1 MLRRFQQR
9 ESPNKAFIKDC
20 AILRSPVDRLSSYI
34 PIQVGFP
41 RVVWHR
47 RVIED
52 IYMGL
57 GPPELLPVRIAAYPA
72 GAAWARHQGYE
83 IMLIAVSSNLWEISL
98 SRPGCSTA
106 QAATRS
112 SPNCGEIASEWEIM
126 IGNDV

>member
-1 MLRRFQQR
+1 M
-9 ESPNKAFIKDC
+9 
-20 AILRSPVDRLSSYI
+20 RSSVDRLSSYI

-52 IYMGL
+52 IYMG
-57 GPPELLPVRIAAYPA
+57 PPELLPVRIAAYPA
-72 GAAWARHQGYE
+72 GAAWARRQGYE

>member
-1 MLRRFQQR
+1 M
-9 ESPNKAFIKDC
+9 EI
-20 AILRSPVDRLSSYI
+20 
-34 PIQVGFP
+34 
-41 RVVWHR
+41 
-47 RVIED
+47 
-52 IYMGL
+52 

-106 QAATRS
+106 HAATRS

>member
-9 ESPNKAFIKDC
+9 GSPNKAFIKDC

-34 PIQVGFP
+34 PIQVGLP
-41 RVVWHR
+41 HVVWHR

-72 GAAWARHQGYE
+72 GAGTGV
-83 IMLIAVSSNLWEISL
+83 MK
-98 SRPGCSTA
+98 
-106 QAATRS
+106 
-112 SPNCGEIASEWEIM
+112 
-126 IGNDV
+126 

>member
-1 MLRRFQQR
+1 MTRLARAEVCISQLSLLCFVILLELSRRDFAKYTQNSEEVPR
-9 ESPNKAFIKDC
+9 YLVLLCLSAANCSPNKAFIKDR

-72 GAAWARHQGYE
+72 G
-83 IMLIAVSSNLWEISL
+83 L
-98 SRPGCSTA
+98 
-106 QAATRS
+106 
-112 SPNCGEIASEWEIM
+112 
-126 IGNDV
+126 